1 MTPASS
7 TVLVGAQ
14 EPWPLSS
21 VWANRPAEAQ
31 ACPIRVSLGVLGRK
45 WTLVVLRDIA
55 FRPESS
61 FGQILGR
68 TKGLT
73 PRVLSLRLQEL
84 RREELIE
91 KVADARD
98 ERRSHYRLTAKGR
111 DIVPVLTALVA
122 FGIRHYA
129 SEVFTD
135 ARPRTLDECFPGRA
149 AELLGDLYGFSLR
162 SARSRGPGRR
172 RPSDR
177 RETPG
182 SPWDPRSP

>member
-1 MTPASS
+1 MSPASATLS
-7 TVLVGAQ
+7 ASAE

-61 FGQILGR
+61 FGQILSR

-91 KVADARD
+91 KIADAHD

-129 SEVFTD
+129 ADVFTD
-135 ARPRTLDECFPGRA
+135 AKPRTLDDCFPGRA
-149 AELLGDLYGFSLR
+149 PELLGDLYEFSLR
-162 SARSRGPGRR
+162 SASSRRAGRGGLS
-172 RPSDR
+172 RPR
-177 RETPG
+177 
-182 SPWDPRSP
+182 